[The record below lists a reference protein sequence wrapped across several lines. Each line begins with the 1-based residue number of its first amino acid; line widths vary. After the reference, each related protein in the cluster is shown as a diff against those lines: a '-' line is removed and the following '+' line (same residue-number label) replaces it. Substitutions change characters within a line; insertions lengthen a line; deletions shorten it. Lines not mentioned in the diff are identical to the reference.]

1 MKNIFLVAALL
12 ISLNSISQKKEC
24 NYGQVYTGS
33 FYILSQ
39 TEPGDTCFIKRTANS
54 QNEWIPNKINKT
66 FDVIW
71 VNKCTYILRNK
82 NLRVKKK
89 YHPSDIVSKII
100 ETTPNYYKVKAWA
113 PGGKKMD
120 FTIYILK

>member
-1 MKNIFLVAALL
+1 MRYLIVLL
-12 ISLNSISQKKEC
+12 FTGLFFQAKAQDKKC
-24 NYGQVYTGS
+24 DCSQVYTGS

-39 TEPGDTCFIKRTANS
+39 TEADDTCFIKRTLNS
-54 QNEWIPNKINKT
+54 QIEWIPNKINKT

-71 VNKCTYILRNK
+71 VSKCTYILRDK

-89 YHPSDIVSKII
+89 YHPSDIISKII

-113 PGGKKMD
+113 PGGKKMV